1 MKSRQANTIFNFN
14 LVPAPAKPTNYP
26 SRLSP
31 AFSSQKF
38 SDMRKN
44 RHTVYIKRKVGKD
57 MAKRIEKIC
66 YQPGVFLTV
75 EHNDLCTK
83 LEVKSSVEELH
94 LGEQTSERKMNFIL
108 EKKHGVFPNIK
119 KLVIEPG
126 AAEIFVDNEVFPN
139 VKRVDSRNP
148 QYLSCDRM
156 LVRIKQGAVRSLRN
170 VFDLASNMPVNL
182 SMISEIERF
191 ALCQCMSTELI
202 NTGSLRC
209 VSVNSFEGS
218 AISDMSYDENGT
230 KITGGILVDI
240 DDNADCV
247 SLPGRDAN
255 MITVASGIKFS
266 NTKKIII
273 NDVDFTIRTI
283 IPSISG
289 IPEMSETIVI
299 NDPEYKAFS
308 EIQTLANLSGVK
320 NIEFGEKCKWFQS
333 IDGIAYT
340 SSLAYLVACPSD
352 RTKEVVIPEGVRTVL
367 SSSFKNCSVT
377 SVKFPDSVVNIEDK
391 AFYSCKRLK
400 HVDFGHGI
408 THIGSKSSWNVFA
421 CCGLEEIDIPEQV
434 TYIGS
439 GAFWSCKL
447 KKVTF
452 HEGLREIAP
461 DAFGG
466 NVDLKE
472 ITIPDSV
479 THIGENAFRN
489 TKVVHVHNYFSDIIT
504 AVGEPA
510 VFAYMA
516 GYTEIDINGKSVFVP
531 KHMKEEGCRQVK
543 KIIEIWIDGTADG
556 TDKLFGYAITL
567 NEKQD
572 TAIKIYENTKSENA
586 KKYLKRYSKS
596 IARRYLAEDRKEEL
610 IKFIGFGLLPK
621 QGLQE
626 ILDEAKDEA
635 EVCAYVLQM
644 MQKKRTTA
652 DRFKL

>member
-1 MKSRQANTIFNFN
+1 
-14 LVPAPAKPTNYP
+14 
-26 SRLSP
+26 
-31 AFSSQKF
+31 
-38 SDMRKN
+38 
-44 RHTVYIKRKVGKD
+44 

-83 LEVKSSVEELH
+83 LDVESSVEELH

-247 SLPGRDAN
+247 SLPGRDGN

-266 NTKKIII
+266 NAKKIII
-273 NDVDFTIRTI
+273 NDIDFAIRAI

-299 NDPEYKAFS
+299 NDPECKAFS

-320 NIEFGEKCKWFQS
+320 NIEFGEKCKGFQS

-408 THIGSKSSWNVFA
+408 THIGSKASWHVFA
-421 CCGLEEIDIPEQV
+421 ACGLEEVEIPEQV
-434 TYIGS
+434 TYIGR
-439 GAFWSCKL
+439 GAFWSCEL

-452 HEGLREIAP
+452 HRRAGKPPASGTRERSSRYHDGLLAIAS

-466 NVDLKE
+466 NIGLEEV
-472 ITIPDSV
+472 TIPDNM
-479 THIGENAFRN
+479 THIGEEAFKS
-489 TKVVHVHNYFSDIIT
+489 TKIVHVQNYLSDIVT
-504 AVGEPA
+504 AVGDSII
-510 VFAYMA
+510 FADNV

-531 KHMKEEGCRQVK
+531 KHIKIEDRRKVK
-543 KIIEIWIDGTADG
+543 KIIEDWIDGTADD
-556 TDKLFGYAITL
+556 TDKLFGYALTL
-567 NEKQD
+567 NEKQE

-586 KKYLKRYSKS
+586 KKYLKKYSKD
-596 IARRYLAEDRKEEL
+596 IARRYLEEKRKEEL
-610 IKFIGFGLLPK
+610 IKFIGFGLLSK

-626 ILDEAKDEA
+626 TLDAAKDEA
-635 EVCAYVLQM
+635 DVSAYVLQM
-644 MQKKRTTA
+644 MQKKKTTA
-652 DRFKL
+652 DRFKI

>member
-1 MKSRQANTIFNFN
+1 
-14 LVPAPAKPTNYP
+14 
-26 SRLSP
+26 
-31 AFSSQKF
+31 
-38 SDMRKN
+38 
-44 RHTVYIKRKVGKD
+44 

-83 LEVKSSVEELH
+83 LEVESSVEELH
-94 LGEQTSERKMNFIL
+94 LGEQTSKRKMNFIL

-156 LVRIKQGAVRSLRN
+156 LVRIKQGAARSLRN

-202 NTGSLRC
+202 NTGSLQC
-209 VSVNSFEGS
+209 VSVNSFAAS
-218 AISDMSYDENGT
+218 AISDMPYDENGT
-230 KITGGILVDI
+230 IITGGVLVGI
-240 DDNADCV
+240 DDDADCV

-266 NTKKIII
+266 NAKKIII
-273 NDVDFTIRTI
+273 NDVDFAIRAI

-289 IPEMSETIVI
+289 IPEMSETIIV
-299 NDPEYKAFS
+299 NDPECKTFR
-308 EIQTLANLSGVK
+308 EIQMLASLSGVK
-320 NIEFGEKCKWFQS
+320 NIEFGEKCKGFQS

-340 SSLAYLVACPSD
+340 SSLAYLVACPSS
-352 RTKEVVIPEGVRTVL
+352 RTKEVVIPEGVRIVL
-367 SSSFKNCSVT
+367 NSSFENCSVT
-377 SVKFPDSVVNIEDK
+377 SVKFPDSVVNIENK
-391 AFYSCKRLK
+391 AFYSCRNLK

-408 THIGSKSSWNVFA
+408 THIGSKASWHVFA
-421 CCGLEEIDIPEQV
+421 ACGLEEVEIPEQV
-434 TYIGS
+434 TYIGR
-439 GAFWSCKL
+439 GAFWSCEL

-452 HEGLREIAP
+452 HNGLLAIAS

-466 NVDLKE
+466 NIGLEEV
-472 ITIPDSV
+472 TIPDNM
-479 THIGENAFRN
+479 THIGEEAF
-489 TKVVHVHNYFSDIIT
+489 KSAKIVHVQNYLSDIVA
-504 AVGEPA
+504 AVGEST
-510 VFAYMA
+510 VFADNVE
-516 GYTEIDINGKSVFVP
+516 YTELDINGKSVFVP
-531 KHMKEEGCRQVK
+531 KHIKTEDRRKVK
-543 KIIEIWIDGTADG
+543 KIIEDWIDGTADD

-567 NEKQD
+567 NEKQE

-586 KKYLKRYSKS
+586 KKYLKKYSKD
-596 IARRYLAEDRKEEL
+596 IARRYLEEKRKEEL
-610 IKFIGFGLLPK
+610 IKFIGFGLLSK

-626 ILDEAKDEA
+626 ILDTAKNEAD
-635 EVCAYVLQM
+635 VSAYALQM
-644 MQKKRTTA
+644 MQIKRTTA

>member
-1 MKSRQANTIFNFN
+1 
-14 LVPAPAKPTNYP
+14 
-26 SRLSP
+26 
-31 AFSSQKF
+31 
-38 SDMRKN
+38 MRKN

-83 LEVKSSVEELH
+83 LDVESSVEELH
-94 LGEQTSERKMNFIL
+94 LGEQTSARKMNFIL
-108 EKKHGVFPNIK
+108 EKKYGVFPNIK

-202 NTGSLRC
+202 NTGSLQC
-209 VSVNSFEGS
+209 VSVNSFAAS
-218 AISDMSYDENGT
+218 AISDMPYDENGT
-230 KITGGILVDI
+230 IITGGVLVGI
-240 DDNADCV
+240 DDDADCV

-266 NTKKIII
+266 NAKKIII
-273 NDVDFTIRTI
+273 NDVDFAIRAI

-289 IPEMSETIVI
+289 IPEMSETIIV
-299 NDPEYKAFS
+299 NDPECKTFR
-308 EIQTLANLSGVK
+308 EIQMLASLSGVK
-320 NIEFGEKCKWFQS
+320 NIEFGEKCKGFQS

-340 SSLAYLVACPSD
+340 SSLAYLVACPSG
-352 RTKEVVIPEGVRTVL
+352 RTKEVVIPEGVRIVL
-367 SSSFKNCSVT
+367 NSSFENCSVT
-377 SVKFPDSVVNIEDK
+377 SVKFPDSVVNIENK
-391 AFYSCKRLK
+391 AFYSCRNLK

-408 THIGSKSSWNVFA
+408 THIGSKASWHVFA
-421 CCGLEEIDIPEQV
+421 ACGLEEVEIPEQV
-434 TYIGS
+434 TYIGR
-439 GAFWSCKL
+439 GAFWSCEL

-452 HEGLREIAP
+452 HNGLLAIAS

-466 NVDLKE
+466 NIGLEEV
-472 ITIPDSV
+472 TIPDNM
-479 THIGENAFRN
+479 THIGEEAF
-489 TKVVHVHNYFSDIIT
+489 KSAKIVHVQNYLSDIVA
-504 AVGEPA
+504 AVGEST
-510 VFAYMA
+510 VFADNVE
-516 GYTEIDINGKSVFVP
+516 YTELDINGKSVFVP
-531 KHMKEEGCRQVK
+531 KHIKTEDRRKVK
-543 KIIEIWIDGTADG
+543 KIIEDWIDGTADD

-567 NEKQD
+567 NEKQE

-586 KKYLKRYSKS
+586 KKYLKKYSKD
-596 IARRYLAEDRKEEL
+596 IARRYLEEKRKEEL
-610 IKFIGFGLLPK
+610 IKFIRFGLLSK

-626 ILDEAKDEA
+626 ILDTAKNEAD
-635 EVCAYVLQM
+635 VSAYALQM
-644 MQKKRTTA
+644 MQIKRTTA

>member
-1 MKSRQANTIFNFN
+1 
-14 LVPAPAKPTNYP
+14 
-26 SRLSP
+26 
-31 AFSSQKF
+31 
-38 SDMRKN
+38 
-44 RHTVYIKRKVGKD
+44 

-66 YQPGVFLTV
+66 YQPGVFLTLENNYV
-75 EHNDLCTK
+75 CSK
-83 LEVKSSVEELH
+83 LEVAPSVEELH
-94 LGEQTSERKMNFIL
+94 LGEQTSARKMNFIL
-108 EKKHGVFPNIK
+108 EKKYGVFPNIK

-202 NTGSLRC
+202 NTGSLQC
-209 VSVNSFEGS
+209 VSVNSFAAS

-230 KITGGILVDI
+230 IITGGVLVGI
-240 DDNADCV
+240 DDDADCV

-266 NTKKIII
+266 NAKKIII
-273 NDVDFTIRTI
+273 NDVDFAIRAI

-289 IPEMSETIVI
+289 IPEMSETIVV
-299 NDPEYKAFS
+299 NDPECKTFR
-308 EIQTLANLSGVK
+308 EIQMLASLSGVK
-320 NIEFGEKCKWFQS
+320 NIEFGEKCKGFQS

-352 RTKEVVIPEGVRTVL
+352 RTKEVVIPEGVRIVL
-367 SSSFKNCSVT
+367 NSSFENCSVT

-391 AFYSCKRLK
+391 AFYSCRNLK

-408 THIGSKSSWNVFA
+408 THIGSKASWHVFA
-421 CCGLEEIDIPEQV
+421 ACGLEEVEIPEQV
-434 TYIGS
+434 TYIGR
-439 GAFWSCKL
+439 GAFWSCEL

-452 HEGLREIAP
+452 HDGLLAIAS

-466 NVDLKE
+466 NIGLEEV
-472 ITIPDSV
+472 TIPDNM
-479 THIGENAFRN
+479 THIGEEAF
-489 TKVVHVHNYFSDIIT
+489 KSAKIVHVQNYLSDIVT
-504 AVGEPA
+504 AVGEST
-510 VFAYMA
+510 VFADNV
-516 GYTEIDINGKSVFVP
+516 GYTELDINGKSVFVP
-531 KHMKEEGCRQVK
+531 KHIKTEDRRKVK
-543 KIIEIWIDGTADG
+543 KIIEDWIDGTVDD

-567 NEKQD
+567 NEKQE

-586 KKYLKRYSKS
+586 KKYLKKYSKD
-596 IARRYLAEDRKEEL
+596 IARRYLEEKRKEEL

-626 ILDEAKDEA
+626 ILDTAKNEAD
-635 EVCAYVLQM
+635 VSAYVLQI

-652 DRFKL
+652 DKFKL

>member
-1 MKSRQANTIFNFN
+1 
-14 LVPAPAKPTNYP
+14 
-26 SRLSP
+26 
-31 AFSSQKF
+31 
-38 SDMRKN
+38 
-44 RHTVYIKRKVGKD
+44 

-83 LEVKSSVEELH
+83 LEVESSVEELH
-94 LGEQTSERKMNFIL
+94 LGEQTSKRKMNFIL

-156 LVRIKQGAVRSLRN
+156 LVRIKQGAARSLRN

-255 MITVASGIKFS
+255 MRAVASGIRFS
-266 NTKKIII
+266 DVKKTII
-273 NDVDFTIRTI
+273 NDVDFAIRAI
-283 IPSISG
+283 IPNLSG
-289 IPEMSETIVI
+289 IPEMSETIII
-299 NDPEYKAFS
+299 NDHECKTFR
-308 EIQTLANLSGVK
+308 EVQTLAKLSGVK
-320 NIEFGEKCKWFQS
+320 NIEFGEKCKGFQS

-352 RTKEVVIPEGVRTVL
+352 RTKEVVVPDGVRVIS
-367 SSSFKNCSVT
+367 SSSFKNCSIV

-391 AFYSCKRLK
+391 AFYNCKSLK

-408 THIGSKSSWNVFA
+408 THIGSKASWHVFA
-421 CCGLEEIDIPEQV
+421 ACGLEEVEIPEQV
-434 TYIGS
+434 TYIGR
-439 GAFWSCKL
+439 GAFWSCEL

-452 HEGLREIAP
+452 HNGLLAIAS

-466 NVDLKE
+466 NIGLEEV
-472 ITIPDSV
+472 TIPDNM
-479 THIGENAFRN
+479 THIGEEAF
-489 TKVVHVHNYFSDIIT
+489 KSAKIVHVQNYLSDIVA
-504 AVGEPA
+504 AVGEST
-510 VFAYMA
+510 VFADNVE
-516 GYTEIDINGKSVFVP
+516 YTELDINGKSVFVP
-531 KHMKEEGCRQVK
+531 KHIKTEDRRKVK
-543 KIIEIWIDGTADG
+543 KIIEDWIDGTADD

-567 NEKQD
+567 NEKQE

-586 KKYLKRYSKS
+586 KKYLKKYSKD
-596 IARRYLAEDRKEEL
+596 IARRYLEEKRKEEL
-610 IKFIGFGLLPK
+610 IKFIGFGLLSK

-626 ILDEAKDEA
+626 ILDTAKNEAD
-635 EVCAYVLQM
+635 VSAYALQM
-644 MQKKRTTA
+644 MQIKRTTA

>member
-1 MKSRQANTIFNFN
+1 
-14 LVPAPAKPTNYP
+14 
-26 SRLSP
+26 
-31 AFSSQKF
+31 
-38 SDMRKN
+38 
-44 RHTVYIKRKVGKD
+44 

-83 LEVKSSVEELH
+83 LEVESSVEELH
-94 LGEQTSERKMNFIL
+94 LGEQTSKRKMNFIL

-156 LVRIKQGAVRSLRN
+156 LVRIKQGAARSLRN

-255 MITVASGIKFS
+255 MIAVASGIKFS
-266 NTKKIII
+266 NAKKIII

-391 AFYSCKRLK
+391 AFYNCKRLK

-408 THIGSKSSWNVFA
+408 THIGSASSWNVFA
-421 CCGLEEIDIPEQV
+421 SCGLEEADIPEQV

-439 GAFWSCKL
+439 GAFWACKL

-452 HEGLREIAP
+452 HEGLLKIAS
-461 DAFGG
+461 DAFGS

-472 ITIPDSV
+472 VTLPDSV
-479 THIGENAFRN
+479 IHLGENAFRN
-489 TKVVHVHNYFSDIIT
+489 TKVVHVHDYLSDIIT
-504 AVGEPA
+504 ATGEPA
-510 VFAYMA
+510 VFADRGA
-516 GYTEIDINGKSVFVP
+516 RYTEIDINGKSVFVP
-531 KHMKEEGCRQVK
+531 KHIKAEDRRKVK
-543 KIIEIWIDGTADG
+543 KIIEDWIDGTADD
-556 TDKLFGYAITL
+556 TDKLFEYAITL
-567 NEKQD
+567 DEKQE

-586 KKYLKRYSKS
+586 KKYLKKYSKD
-596 IARRYLAEDRKEEL
+596 ITRRYLEEKRKEEL
-610 IKFIGFGLLPK
+610 IKFIGFGLLSK

-626 ILDEAKDEA
+626 ILDAAKDEA
-635 EVCAYVLQM
+635 DVSAYVLQM
-644 MQKKRTTA
+644 MQKKKTAA
-652 DRFKL
+652 DRFKI

>member
-1 MKSRQANTIFNFN
+1 
-14 LVPAPAKPTNYP
+14 
-26 SRLSP
+26 
-31 AFSSQKF
+31 
-38 SDMRKN
+38 
-44 RHTVYIKRKVGKD
+44 
-57 MAKRIEKIC
+57 MAKKIEKIC

-83 LEVKSSVEELH
+83 LDVEPSVEELH

-170 VFDLASNMPVNL
+170 VFYLASNMPVNL

-247 SLPGRDAN
+247 SLPGRDTN
-255 MITVASGIKFS
+255 MIAVASGIKFS
-266 NTKKIII
+266 NAKKIII
-273 NDVDFTIRTI
+273 NDVDFAIRAI

-299 NDPEYKAFS
+299 NDPECKTFS

-408 THIGSKSSWNVFA
+408 THIGSKASWHVFA
-421 CCGLEEIDIPEQV
+421 ACGLEEVEIPEQV
-434 TYIGS
+434 TYIGR
-439 GAFWSCKL
+439 GAFWSCEL
-447 KKVTF
+447 KKVTL
-452 HEGLREIAP
+452 HDGLLAVAS
-461 DAFGG
+461 DAFSG
-466 NVDLKE
+466 NIELEEV
-472 ITIPDSV
+472 TIPDNM
-479 THIGENAFRN
+479 THIGEEAF
-489 TKVVHVHNYFSDIIT
+489 KSVKIVHIQNYLSDIVT
-504 AVGEPA
+504 AVGESTI
-510 VFAYMA
+510 FADNV

-531 KHMKEEGCRQVK
+531 KHIKTENRRKVK
-543 KIIEIWIDGTADG
+543 KIIEDWIDGTADN

-567 NEKQD
+567 NEKQE
-572 TAIKIYENTKSENA
+572 TAIKIYESTKSEHA
-586 KKYLKRYSKS
+586 KKYLKKYSKN
-596 IARRYLAEDRKEEL
+596 IARRYLEEKRKEEL
-610 IKFIGFGLLPK
+610 IKFIGFGLLSK

-626 ILDEAKDEA
+626 TLDAAKDEA
-635 EVCAYVLQM
+635 DVSAYALQM

-652 DRFKL
+652 DRFKI

>member
-1 MKSRQANTIFNFN
+1 
-14 LVPAPAKPTNYP
+14 
-26 SRLSP
+26 
-31 AFSSQKF
+31 
-38 SDMRKN
+38 
-44 RHTVYIKRKVGKD
+44 

-75 EHNDLCTK
+75 ENNDLCTK
-83 LEVKSSVEELH
+83 LAVEPSVEELH

-148 QYLSCDRM
+148 QYLSCDRI

-182 SMISEIERF
+182 SMINEIERF

-218 AISDMSYDENGT
+218 AISDMSYDKNGT

-266 NTKKIII
+266 NAKKIII
-273 NDVDFTIRTI
+273 NDVDFAIRTI

-408 THIGSKSSWNVFA
+408 THIGSKSSWLVFA
-421 CCGLEEIDIPEQV
+421 SCGLEEVEIPEQV
-434 TYIGS
+434 TYIGR
-439 GAFWSCKL
+439 GAFWSCEL

-452 HEGLREIAP
+452 HEGLLAIDS
-461 DAFGG
+461 DAFSA
-466 NVDLKE
+466 NVGLE
-472 ITIPDSV
+472 EVTIPDNM
-479 THIGENAFRN
+479 THIGEEAFKS
-489 TKVVHVHNYFSDIIT
+489 TKIVHIQNYLSDIVT
-504 AVGEPA
+504 AVGESTI
-510 VFAYMA
+510 FADNV

-531 KHMKEEGCRQVK
+531 KHIKTEDRRKVK
-543 KIIEIWIDGTADG
+543 KIIEDWIDGTADD

-567 NEKQD
+567 NEKQE

-586 KKYLKRYSKS
+586 KKYLKKYSKD
-596 IARRYLAEDRKEEL
+596 ITRRYLEEKKKEEL
-610 IKFIGFGLLPK
+610 IKFIGFDLLSK

-626 ILDEAKDEA
+626 TLDAAKDETD
-635 EVCAYVLQM
+635 VSAYVLQM
-644 MQKKRTTA
+644 MQKKKTAA
-652 DRFKL
+652 DRFKI

>member
-1 MKSRQANTIFNFN
+1 
-14 LVPAPAKPTNYP
+14 
-26 SRLSP
+26 
-31 AFSSQKF
+31 
-38 SDMRKN
+38 
-44 RHTVYIKRKVGKD
+44 

-75 EHNDLCTK
+75 ENNDLCTK
-83 LEVKSSVEELH
+83 LAVEPSVEELH

-148 QYLSCDRM
+148 QYLSCDRL
-156 LVRIKQGAVRSLRN
+156 LVRIKQGSVRSLRN

-202 NTGSLRC
+202 NTDSLRC

-247 SLPGRDAN
+247 SLPGRDTN

-266 NTKKIII
+266 NAKKIII
-273 NDVDFTIRTI
+273 NDVNFAIRAI

-299 NDPEYKAFS
+299 NDPECKTFS

-320 NIEFGEKCKWFQS
+320 NIEFGEKCKGFQS

-408 THIGSKSSWNVFA
+408 THIGSKASWHVFA
-421 CCGLEEIDIPEQV
+421 ACGLEEVEIPEQV
-434 TYIGS
+434 TYIGR
-439 GAFWSCKL
+439 GAFWSCEL
-447 KKVTF
+447 KKVTL
-452 HEGLREIAP
+452 HDGLLAVAS
-461 DAFGG
+461 DAFSG
-466 NVDLKE
+466 NIELEEV
-472 ITIPDSV
+472 TIPDNM
-479 THIGENAFRN
+479 THIGEEAF
-489 TKVVHVHNYFSDIIT
+489 KSVKIVHIQNYLSDIVT
-504 AVGEPA
+504 AVGESTI
-510 VFAYMA
+510 FADNV
-516 GYTEIDINGKSVFVP
+516 GYTEIDINGKSIFVP
-531 KHMKEEGCRQVK
+531 KHIKTENRRKVK
-543 KIIEIWIDGTADG
+543 KIIEDWIDGTADD

-567 NEKQD
+567 NEKQE
-572 TAIKIYENTKSENA
+572 TAIKIYESTKSEHA
-586 KKYLKRYSKS
+586 KKYLKKYSKN
-596 IARRYLAEDRKEEL
+596 IARRYLEEKRKEEL
-610 IKFIGFGLLPK
+610 IKFIGFGLLSK

-626 ILDEAKDEA
+626 TLDAAKDEA
-635 EVCAYVLQM
+635 DVSAYALQM

-652 DRFKL
+652 DRFKI

>member
-1 MKSRQANTIFNFN
+1 
-14 LVPAPAKPTNYP
+14 
-26 SRLSP
+26 
-31 AFSSQKF
+31 
-38 SDMRKN
+38 
-44 RHTVYIKRKVGKD
+44 

-83 LEVKSSVEELH
+83 LDVESSVEELH
-94 LGEQTSERKMNFIL
+94 LGEQTSARKMNFIL
-108 EKKHGVFPNIK
+108 EKKYGVFPNIK

-202 NTGSLRC
+202 NTGSLQC
-209 VSVNSFEGS
+209 VSVNSFAAS
-218 AISDMSYDENGT
+218 AISDMPYDENGT
-230 KITGGILVDI
+230 IITGGVLVGI
-240 DDNADCV
+240 DDDADCV

-266 NTKKIII
+266 NAKKIII
-273 NDVDFTIRTI
+273 NDVDFAIRAI

-289 IPEMSETIVI
+289 IPEMSETIIV
-299 NDPEYKAFS
+299 NDPECKTFR
-308 EIQTLANLSGVK
+308 EIQMLASLSGVK
-320 NIEFGEKCKWFQS
+320 NIEFGEKCKGFQS

-340 SSLAYLVACPSD
+340 SSLAYLVACPSG
-352 RTKEVVIPEGVRTVL
+352 RTKEVVIPEGVRIVL
-367 SSSFKNCSVT
+367 NSSFENCSVT
-377 SVKFPDSVVNIEDK
+377 SVKFPDSVVNIENK
-391 AFYSCKRLK
+391 AFYSCRNLK

-408 THIGSKSSWNVFA
+408 THIGSKASWHVFA
-421 CCGLEEIDIPEQV
+421 ACGLEEVEIPEQV
-434 TYIGS
+434 TYIGR
-439 GAFWSCKL
+439 GAFWSCEL

-452 HEGLREIAP
+452 HNGLLAIAS

-466 NVDLKE
+466 NIGLEEV
-472 ITIPDSV
+472 TIPDNM
-479 THIGENAFRN
+479 THIGEEAF
-489 TKVVHVHNYFSDIIT
+489 KSAKIVHVQNYLSDIVA
-504 AVGEPA
+504 AVGEST
-510 VFAYMA
+510 VFADNVE
-516 GYTEIDINGKSVFVP
+516 YTELDINGKSVFVP
-531 KHMKEEGCRQVK
+531 KHIKTEDRRKVK
-543 KIIEIWIDGTADG
+543 KIIEDWIDGTADD

-567 NEKQD
+567 NEKQE

-586 KKYLKRYSKS
+586 KKYLKKYSKD
-596 IARRYLAEDRKEEL
+596 IARRYLEEKRKEEL
-610 IKFIGFGLLPK
+610 IKFIGFGLLSK

-626 ILDEAKDEA
+626 ILDTAKNEAD
-635 EVCAYVLQM
+635 VSAYALQM
-644 MQKKRTTA
+644 MQIKRTTA

>member
-1 MKSRQANTIFNFN
+1 
-14 LVPAPAKPTNYP
+14 
-26 SRLSP
+26 
-31 AFSSQKF
+31 
-38 SDMRKN
+38 
-44 RHTVYIKRKVGKD
+44 

-83 LEVKSSVEELH
+83 LEVESSVEELH
-94 LGEQTSERKMNFIL
+94 LGEQTSKRKMNFIL

-156 LVRIKQGAVRSLRN
+156 LVRIKQGAARSLRN

-255 MITVASGIKFS
+255 MRAVASGIRFS
-266 NTKKIII
+266 DVKKTII
-273 NDVDFTIRTI
+273 NDVDFAIRAI

-289 IPEMSETIVI
+289 IPEMPETIIV
-299 NDPEYKAFS
+299 NDPECKTFR
-308 EIQTLANLSGVK
+308 EIQMLASLSGVK
-320 NIEFGEKCKWFQS
+320 NIEFGEKCKGFQS

-352 RTKEVVIPEGVRTVL
+352 RTKEVVIPEGVRIVL
-367 SSSFKNCSVT
+367 NSSFKNCSVT

-391 AFYSCKRLK
+391 AFYSCRNLK

-408 THIGSKSSWNVFA
+408 THIGSKASWHVFA
-421 CCGLEEIDIPEQV
+421 ACGLEEVEIPEQV
-434 TYIGS
+434 TYIGR
-439 GAFWSCKL
+439 GAFWSCEL

-452 HEGLREIAP
+452 HEGLLAIDT
-461 DAFGG
+461 DAFSA
-466 NVDLKE
+466 NVELE
-472 ITIPDSV
+472 EVTIPDNM
-479 THIGENAFRN
+479 THIGEEAFKS
-489 TKVVHVHNYFSDIIT
+489 TKIVHIQNYLSDIVT
-504 AVGEPA
+504 AVGDSII
-510 VFAYMA
+510 FADNV

-531 KHMKEEGCRQVK
+531 KHIKIEDRRKVK
-543 KIIEIWIDGTADG
+543 KIIEDWIDGTADD
-556 TDKLFGYAITL
+556 TDKLFGYAIAL
-567 NEKQD
+567 NEKQE

-586 KKYLKRYSKS
+586 KKYLKKYSKD
-596 IARRYLAEDRKEEL
+596 IARRYLEEKRKEEL
-610 IKFIGFGLLPK
+610 IKFIGFGLLSK
-621 QGLQE
+621 QGMQE
-626 ILDEAKDEA
+626 IMNEA
-635 EVCAYVLQM
+635 EDEPEVSAYVLQM
-644 MQKKRTTA
+644 IQKKRRMEQTGLSFSLC
-652 DRFKL
+652 R

>member
-1 MKSRQANTIFNFN
+1 
-14 LVPAPAKPTNYP
+14 
-26 SRLSP
+26 
-31 AFSSQKF
+31 
-38 SDMRKN
+38 
-44 RHTVYIKRKVGKD
+44 

-66 YQPGVFLTV
+66 YQPGVFLTLENNYV
-75 EHNDLCTK
+75 CSK
-83 LEVKSSVEELH
+83 LEVEPSVEELH
-94 LGEQTSERKMNFIL
+94 LGEQTSARKMNFIL
-108 EKKHGVFPNIK
+108 EKKYGVFPNIK

-202 NTGSLRC
+202 NTGSLQC
-209 VSVNSFEGS
+209 VSVNSFAAS

-230 KITGGILVDI
+230 IITGGVLVGI
-240 DDNADCV
+240 DDDADCV

-266 NTKKIII
+266 NAKKIII
-273 NDVDFTIRTI
+273 NDVDFAIRAI

-289 IPEMSETIVI
+289 IPEMPETIIV
-299 NDPEYKAFS
+299 NDPECKTFR
-308 EIQTLANLSGVK
+308 EIQMLASLSGVK
-320 NIEFGEKCKWFQS
+320 NIEFGEKCKGFQS

-340 SSLAYLVACPSD
+340 SSLAYLVACPSG
-352 RTKEVVIPEGVRTVL
+352 RTKEVVIPEGVRIVL
-367 SSSFKNCSVT
+367 NSSFENCSVT
-377 SVKFPDSVVNIEDK
+377 SVKFSDSIINIEDK
-391 AFYSCKRLK
+391 AFYSCRNLK

-408 THIGSKSSWNVFA
+408 THIGSKASWHVFA
-421 CCGLEEIDIPEQV
+421 ACGLEEVEIPEQV
-434 TYIGS
+434 TYIGR
-439 GAFWSCKL
+439 GAFWSCEL

-452 HEGLREIAP
+452 HDGLLAIAS

-466 NVDLKE
+466 NIGLEEV
-472 ITIPDSV
+472 TIPDNM
-479 THIGENAFRN
+479 THIGEEAF
-489 TKVVHVHNYFSDIIT
+489 KSAKIVHVQNYLSDIVT
-504 AVGEPA
+504 AVGEST
-510 VFAYMA
+510 VFADNA
-516 GYTEIDINGKSVFVP
+516 GYTELDINGKSVFVP
-531 KHMKEEGCRQVK
+531 KHIKTEDRRKVK
-543 KIIEIWIDGTADG
+543 KVIEDWIDGTVDD

-567 NEKQD
+567 NEKQE

-586 KKYLKRYSKS
+586 KKYLKKYSKD
-596 IARRYLAEDRKEEL
+596 IARRYLEEKRKEEL
-610 IKFIGFGLLPK
+610 IKFIGFGLLSK

-626 ILDEAKDEA
+626 ILDTAKDEA
-635 EVCAYVLQM
+635 DVSAYALQM

-652 DRFKL
+652 DKFKL

>member
-1 MKSRQANTIFNFN
+1 
-14 LVPAPAKPTNYP
+14 
-26 SRLSP
+26 
-31 AFSSQKF
+31 
-38 SDMRKN
+38 
-44 RHTVYIKRKVGKD
+44 

-83 LEVKSSVEELH
+83 LEVESSVEELH
-94 LGEQTSERKMNFIL
+94 LGEQTSKRKMNFIL

-156 LVRIKQGAVRSLRN
+156 LVRIKQGAARSLRN

-255 MITVASGIKFS
+255 MRAVASGIRFS
-266 NTKKIII
+266 DVKKTII
-273 NDVDFTIRTI
+273 NDVDFAIRAI
-283 IPSISG
+283 IPNLSG
-289 IPEMSETIVI
+289 IPEMSETIII
-299 NDPEYKAFS
+299 NDHECKTFR
-308 EIQTLANLSGVK
+308 EVQTLAKLSGVK
-320 NIEFGEKCKWFQS
+320 NIEFGEKCKGFQS

-352 RTKEVVIPEGVRTVL
+352 RTKEVVIPEGVRIVL
-367 SSSFKNCSVT
+367 NSSFENCSVT

-391 AFYSCKRLK
+391 AFYSCRNLK

-408 THIGSKSSWNVFA
+408 THIGSKASWHVFA
-421 CCGLEEIDIPEQV
+421 ACGLEEVEIPEQV
-434 TYIGS
+434 TYIGR
-439 GAFWSCKL
+439 GAFWSCEL

-452 HEGLREIAP
+452 HNGLLAIAS

-466 NVDLKE
+466 NIGLEEV
-472 ITIPDSV
+472 TIPDNM
-479 THIGENAFRN
+479 THIGEEAF
-489 TKVVHVHNYFSDIIT
+489 KSAKIVHVQNYLSDIVA
-504 AVGEPA
+504 AVGEST
-510 VFAYMA
+510 VFADNV
-516 GYTEIDINGKSVFVP
+516 GHTELDINGKSVFVP
-531 KHMKEEGCRQVK
+531 KHIKTEDRRKVK
-543 KIIEIWIDGTADG
+543 KIIEDWIDGTADD

-567 NEKQD
+567 NEKQE
-572 TAIKIYENTKSENA
+572 TAIKIYENTKSENV
-586 KKYLKRYSKS
+586 KKYLKKYSKN
-596 IARRYLAEDRKEEL
+596 IARRYLAEKRKEEL
-610 IKFIGFGLLPK
+610 IKFIGFDMLSR
-621 QGLQE
+621 QELQE
-626 ILDEAKDEA
+626 ILNEA
-635 EVCAYVLQM
+635 EDEPEVSAYVLQM

>member
-1 MKSRQANTIFNFN
+1 MPTPTK
-14 LVPAPAKPTNYP
+14 PASYP

-83 LEVKSSVEELH
+83 LEVESSVEELH
-94 LGEQTSERKMNFIL
+94 LGEQTSKRKMNFIL

-156 LVRIKQGAVRSLRN
+156 LVRIKQGAARSLRN

-255 MITVASGIKFS
+255 MRAVASGIRFS
-266 NTKKIII
+266 DVKKTII
-273 NDVDFTIRTI
+273 NDVDFAIRAI

-289 IPEMSETIVI
+289 IPEMPETIIV
-299 NDPEYKAFS
+299 NDPECKTFR
-308 EIQTLANLSGVK
+308 EIQMLASLSGVK
-320 NIEFGEKCKWFQS
+320 NIEFGEKCKGFQS

-352 RTKEVVIPEGVRTVL
+352 RTKEVVIPEGVRIVL
-367 SSSFKNCSVT
+367 NSSFKNCSVT

-391 AFYSCKRLK
+391 AFYSCRNLK

-408 THIGSKSSWNVFA
+408 THIGSKASWHVFA
-421 CCGLEEIDIPEQV
+421 ACGLEEVEIPEQV
-434 TYIGS
+434 TYIGR
-439 GAFWSCKL
+439 GAFWSCEL

-452 HEGLREIAP
+452 HEGLLAIDT
-461 DAFGG
+461 DAFSA
-466 NVDLKE
+466 NVELE
-472 ITIPDSV
+472 EVTIPDNM
-479 THIGENAFRN
+479 THIGEEAFKS
-489 TKVVHVHNYFSDIIT
+489 TKIVHIQNYLSDIVT
-504 AVGEPA
+504 AVGDSII
-510 VFAYMA
+510 FADNV

-531 KHMKEEGCRQVK
+531 KHIKIEDRRKVK
-543 KIIEIWIDGTADG
+543 KIIEDWIDGTADD
-556 TDKLFGYAITL
+556 TDKLFGYAIAL
-567 NEKQD
+567 NEKQE
-572 TAIKIYENTKSENA
+572 TAIKIYENTKSENV
-586 KKYLKRYSKS
+586 KKYLKKYSKN
-596 IARRYLAEDRKEEL
+596 IARRYLAEKRKEEL
-610 IKFIGFGLLPK
+610 IKFIGFDMLSR

-626 ILDEAKDEA
+626 ILNEA
-635 EVCAYVLQM
+635 EDEPEVSAYVLQM
-644 MQKKRTTA
+644 MQKKQNGT

>member
-1 MKSRQANTIFNFN
+1 
-14 LVPAPAKPTNYP
+14 
-26 SRLSP
+26 
-31 AFSSQKF
+31 
-38 SDMRKN
+38 
-44 RHTVYIKRKVGKD
+44 

-83 LEVKSSVEELH
+83 LEVESSVEELH
-94 LGEQTSERKMNFIL
+94 LGEQTSKRKMNFIL

-156 LVRIKQGAVRSLRN
+156 LVRIKQGAARSLRN

-255 MITVASGIKFS
+255 MRAVASGIRFS
-266 NTKKIII
+266 DVKKTII
-273 NDVDFTIRTI
+273 NDVDFAIRAI

-289 IPEMSETIVI
+289 IPEMPETIIV
-299 NDPEYKAFS
+299 NDPECKTFR
-308 EIQTLANLSGVK
+308 EIQMLASLSGVK
-320 NIEFGEKCKWFQS
+320 NIEFGEKCKGFQS

-352 RTKEVVIPEGVRTVL
+352 RTKEVVIPEGVRIVL
-367 SSSFKNCSVT
+367 NSSFKNCSVT

-391 AFYSCKRLK
+391 AFYSCRNLK

-408 THIGSKSSWNVFA
+408 THIGSKASWHVFA
-421 CCGLEEIDIPEQV
+421 ACGLEEVEIPEQV
-434 TYIGS
+434 TYIGR
-439 GAFWSCKL
+439 GAFWSCEL

-452 HEGLREIAP
+452 HEGLLAIDT
-461 DAFGG
+461 DAFSA
-466 NVDLKE
+466 NVELE
-472 ITIPDSV
+472 EVTIPDNM
-479 THIGENAFRN
+479 THIGEEAFKS
-489 TKVVHVHNYFSDIIT
+489 TKIVHIQNYLSDIVT
-504 AVGEPA
+504 AVGDSII
-510 VFAYMA
+510 FADNV

-531 KHMKEEGCRQVK
+531 KHIKIEDRRKVK
-543 KIIEIWIDGTADG
+543 KIIEDWIDGTADD
-556 TDKLFGYAITL
+556 TDKLFGYAIAL
-567 NEKQD
+567 NEKQE

-586 KKYLKRYSKS
+586 KKYLKKYSKD
-596 IARRYLAEDRKEEL
+596 IARRYLEEKRKEEL
-610 IKFIGFGLLPK
+610 IKFIGFGLLSK

-626 ILDEAKDEA
+626 TLDAAKDEA
-635 EVCAYVLQM
+635 DVSAYVLQM
-644 MQKKRTTA
+644 MQKKKTTA
-652 DRFKL
+652 DRFKI

>member
-1 MKSRQANTIFNFN
+1 
-14 LVPAPAKPTNYP
+14 
-26 SRLSP
+26 
-31 AFSSQKF
+31 
-38 SDMRKN
+38 
-44 RHTVYIKRKVGKD
+44 

-66 YQPGVFLTV
+66 YQPGVFLTLENNYV
-75 EHNDLCTK
+75 CSK
-83 LEVKSSVEELH
+83 LEVAPSVEELH
-94 LGEQTSERKMNFIL
+94 LGEQTSARKMNFIL
-108 EKKHGVFPNIK
+108 EKKYGVFPNIK

-202 NTGSLRC
+202 NTGSLQC
-209 VSVNSFEGS
+209 VSVNSFAAS

-230 KITGGILVDI
+230 IITGGVLVGI
-240 DDNADCV
+240 DDDADCV

-266 NTKKIII
+266 NAKKIII
-273 NDVDFTIRTI
+273 NDVDFAIRAI

-289 IPEMSETIVI
+289 IPEMPETIIV
-299 NDPEYKAFS
+299 NDPECKTFR
-308 EIQTLANLSGVK
+308 EIQMLASLSGVK
-320 NIEFGEKCKWFQS
+320 NIEFGEKCKGFQS

-340 SSLAYLVACPSD
+340 SSLAYLVACPSG
-352 RTKEVVIPEGVRTVL
+352 RTKEVVIPEGVRIVL
-367 SSSFKNCSVT
+367 NSSFENCSVT
-377 SVKFPDSVVNIEDK
+377 SVKFSDSIINIEDK
-391 AFYSCKRLK
+391 AFYSCRNLK

-408 THIGSKSSWNVFA
+408 THIGSKASWHVFA
-421 CCGLEEIDIPEQV
+421 ACGLEEVEIPEQV
-434 TYIGS
+434 TYIGR
-439 GAFWSCKL
+439 GAFWSCEL

-452 HEGLREIAP
+452 YDGLLAIAS

-466 NVDLKE
+466 NIGLEEV
-472 ITIPDSV
+472 TIPDNM
-479 THIGENAFRN
+479 THIGEEAF
-489 TKVVHVHNYFSDIIT
+489 KSAKIVHVQNYLSDIVT
-504 AVGEPA
+504 AVGESA
-510 VFAYMA
+510 VFADNV
-516 GYTEIDINGKSVFVP
+516 GYTELDINGKSVFVP
-531 KHMKEEGCRQVK
+531 KHIKTEDHRKVK
-543 KIIEIWIDGTADG
+543 KIIEDWIDGTVDD

-567 NEKQD
+567 DERQE

-586 KKYLKRYSKS
+586 KKYLKKYSKD
-596 IARRYLAEDRKEEL
+596 IARRYLKEKRKEEL
-610 IKFIGFGLLPK
+610 IKFIGFDMLSR

-626 ILDEAKDEA
+626 ILNEA
-635 EVCAYVLQM
+635 EDEPEVSAYVLQM
-644 MQKKRTTA
+644 MQKKKNGT

>member
-1 MKSRQANTIFNFN
+1 
-14 LVPAPAKPTNYP
+14 
-26 SRLSP
+26 
-31 AFSSQKF
+31 
-38 SDMRKN
+38 
-44 RHTVYIKRKVGKD
+44 
-57 MAKRIEKIC
+57 
-66 YQPGVFLTV
+66 
-75 EHNDLCTK
+75 
-83 LEVKSSVEELH
+83 
-94 LGEQTSERKMNFIL
+94 
-108 EKKHGVFPNIK
+108 
-119 KLVIEPG
+119 
-126 AAEIFVDNEVFPN
+126 
-139 VKRVDSRNP
+139 
-148 QYLSCDRM
+148 M
-156 LVRIKQGAVRSLRN
+156 LVRIKQGAARSLRN

-191 ALCQCMSTELI
+191 ALCQCMSTEFI

-255 MITVASGIKFS
+255 MIAVASGIKFS
-266 NTKKIII
+266 NAKKIII

-391 AFYSCKRLK
+391 AFYNCKRLK

-408 THIGSKSSWNVFA
+408 THIGSKASWHVFA
-421 CCGLEEIDIPEQV
+421 ACGLEEVEIPEQV
-434 TYIGS
+434 TYIGR
-439 GAFWSCKL
+439 GAFWSCEL

-452 HEGLREIAP
+452 HNGLLAIAS

-466 NVDLKE
+466 NIGLEEV
-472 ITIPDSV
+472 TIPDNM
-479 THIGENAFRN
+479 THIGEEAF
-489 TKVVHVHNYFSDIIT
+489 KSAKIVHVQNYLSDIVA
-504 AVGEPA
+504 AVGEST
-510 VFAYMA
+510 VFADNVE
-516 GYTEIDINGKSVFVP
+516 YTELDINGKSVFVP
-531 KHMKEEGCRQVK
+531 KHIKTEDRRKVK
-543 KIIEIWIDGTADG
+543 KIIEDWIDGTADD

-567 NEKQD
+567 NEKQE

-586 KKYLKRYSKS
+586 KKYLKKYSKD
-596 IARRYLAEDRKEEL
+596 IARRYLEEKRKEEL
-610 IKFIGFGLLPK
+610 IKFIGFGLLSK

-626 ILDEAKDEA
+626 ILDTAKNEAD
-635 EVCAYVLQM
+635 VSAYALQM
-644 MQKKRTTA
+644 MQIKRTTA

>member
-1 MKSRQANTIFNFN
+1 
-14 LVPAPAKPTNYP
+14 
-26 SRLSP
+26 
-31 AFSSQKF
+31 
-38 SDMRKN
+38 MRKN

-83 LEVKSSVEELH
+83 LDVESSVEELH
-94 LGEQTSERKMNFIL
+94 LGEQTSARKMNFIL
-108 EKKHGVFPNIK
+108 EKKYGVFPNIK

-202 NTGSLRC
+202 NTGSLQC
-209 VSVNSFEGS
+209 VSVNSFAAS
-218 AISDMSYDENGT
+218 AISDMPYDENGT
-230 KITGGILVDI
+230 IITGGVLVGI
-240 DDNADCV
+240 DDDADCV

-266 NTKKIII
+266 NAKKIII
-273 NDVDFTIRTI
+273 NDVDFAIRAI

-289 IPEMSETIVI
+289 IPEMSETIIV
-299 NDPEYKAFS
+299 NDPECKTFR
-308 EIQTLANLSGVK
+308 EIQMLASLSGVK
-320 NIEFGEKCKWFQS
+320 NIEFGEKCKGFQS

-340 SSLAYLVACPSD
+340 SSLAYLVACPSG
-352 RTKEVVIPEGVRTVL
+352 RTKEVVIPEGVRIVL
-367 SSSFKNCSVT
+367 NSSFENCSVT
-377 SVKFPDSVVNIEDK
+377 SVKFPDSVVNIENK
-391 AFYSCKRLK
+391 AFYSCRNLK

-408 THIGSKSSWNVFA
+408 THIGSKASWHVFA
-421 CCGLEEIDIPEQV
+421 ACGLEEVEIPEQV
-434 TYIGS
+434 TYIGR
-439 GAFWSCKL
+439 GAFWSCEL

-452 HEGLREIAP
+452 HNGLLAIAS

-466 NVDLKE
+466 NIGLEEV
-472 ITIPDSV
+472 TIPDNM
-479 THIGENAFRN
+479 THIGEEAF
-489 TKVVHVHNYFSDIIT
+489 KSAKIVHVQNYLSDIVA
-504 AVGEPA
+504 AVGEST
-510 VFAYMA
+510 VFADNVE
-516 GYTEIDINGKSVFVP
+516 YTELDINGKSVFVP
-531 KHMKEEGCRQVK
+531 KHIKTEDRRKVK
-543 KIIEIWIDGTADG
+543 KIIEDWIDGTADD

-567 NEKQD
+567 NEKQE

-586 KKYLKRYSKS
+586 KKYLKKYSKD
-596 IARRYLAEDRKEEL
+596 IARRYLEEKRKEEL
-610 IKFIGFGLLPK
+610 IKFIGFGLLSK

-626 ILDEAKDEA
+626 ILDTAKNEAD
-635 EVCAYVLQM
+635 VSAYALQM
-644 MQKKRTTA
+644 MQIKRTTA

>member
-1 MKSRQANTIFNFN
+1 
-14 LVPAPAKPTNYP
+14 
-26 SRLSP
+26 
-31 AFSSQKF
+31 
-38 SDMRKN
+38 
-44 RHTVYIKRKVGKD
+44 

-83 LEVKSSVEELH
+83 LDVESSVEELH

-126 AAEIFVDNEVFPN
+126 AAELFIDNEVFPN

-156 LVRIKQGAVRSLRN
+156 LVRIKQGAVHSLRN

-266 NTKKIII
+266 NAKKIII

-299 NDPEYKAFS
+299 NDPECKTFS

-320 NIEFGEKCKWFQS
+320 NIEFGEKCKGFQS

-352 RTKEVVIPEGVRTVL
+352 RTKEVVIPEGIRTVL
-367 SSSFKNCSVT
+367 SSSFKNCNVT

-391 AFYSCKRLK
+391 AFYSCKNLK

-408 THIGSKSSWNVFA
+408 THIGSKASWHVFA
-421 CCGLEEIDIPEQV
+421 ACGLEEVEIPEQV
-434 TYIGS
+434 TYIGR
-439 GAFWSCKL
+439 GAFWSCEL

-452 HEGLREIAP
+452 HDGLLAIAS
-461 DAFGG
+461 DAFDG
-466 NVDLKE
+466 NIELEEV
-472 ITIPDSV
+472 TIPDNM
-479 THIGENAFRN
+479 THIGEEAFN
-489 TKVVHVHNYFSDIIT
+489 SVKIVHIQNYLSDIVT
-504 AVGEPA
+504 AVGDSII
-510 VFAYMA
+510 FADNV

-531 KHMKEEGCRQVK
+531 KHIKIEDRRKVK
-543 KIIEIWIDGTADG
+543 KIIEDWIDGTADD

-567 NEKQD
+567 NEKQE
-572 TAIKIYENTKSENA
+572 TAIKIYESTKSENA
-586 KKYLKRYSKS
+586 KKYLKKYSKD
-596 IARRYLAEDRKEEL
+596 IVRRYLEEKRKEEL
-610 IKFIGFGLLPK
+610 IKFIGFGLLSK

-626 ILDEAKDEA
+626 TLDAAKDEA
-635 EVCAYVLQM
+635 DVSAYVLQM
-644 MQKKRTTA
+644 MQKKKTTA
-652 DRFKL
+652 DRFKI

>member
-1 MKSRQANTIFNFN
+1 
-14 LVPAPAKPTNYP
+14 
-26 SRLSP
+26 
-31 AFSSQKF
+31 
-38 SDMRKN
+38 MRKN
-44 RHTVYIKRKVGKD
+44 RHTVYIKRKVRKN
-57 MAKRIEKIC
+57 MSKKIEKIC
-66 YQPGVFLTV
+66 YQPSVFLTV
-75 EHNDLCTK
+75 ENNNLCTK
-83 LEVKSSVEELH
+83 LEIEPSVEELH
-94 LGEQTSERKMNFIL
+94 LGEQTDKRKMNFRL

-202 NTGSLRC
+202 NTGSLQC
-209 VSVNSFEGS
+209 VSVNSFAAS
-218 AISDMSYDENGT
+218 AISDMPYDENGT
-230 KITGGILVDI
+230 IITGGVLVGI
-240 DDNADCV
+240 DDDADCV

-266 NTKKIII
+266 NAKKIII
-273 NDVDFTIRTI
+273 NDVDFAIRAI

-289 IPEMSETIVI
+289 IPEMSETIIV
-299 NDPEYKAFS
+299 NDPECKTFR
-308 EIQTLANLSGVK
+308 EIQMLASLSGVK
-320 NIEFGEKCKWFQS
+320 NIEFGEKCKGFQS

-340 SSLAYLVACPSD
+340 SSLAYLVACPSG
-352 RTKEVVIPEGVRTVL
+352 RTKEVVIPEGVRIVL
-367 SSSFKNCSVT
+367 NSSFENCSVT
-377 SVKFPDSVVNIEDK
+377 SVKFPDSVVNIENK
-391 AFYSCKRLK
+391 AFYSCRNLK

-408 THIGSKSSWNVFA
+408 THIGSKASWHVFA
-421 CCGLEEIDIPEQV
+421 ACGLEEVEIPEQV
-434 TYIGS
+434 TYIGR

-479 THIGENAFRN
+479 IHIGENAFRN
-489 TKVVHVHNYFSDIIT
+489 AKVVHVKGYFSDIIT
-504 AVGEPA
+504 AVEEPV
-510 VFAYMA
+510 VFAYTV

-531 KHMKEEGCRQVK
+531 KHMKEESCRQVK

-586 KKYLKRYSKS
+586 KKYLKKYSKS
-596 IARRYLAEDRKEEL
+596 IARRYLEEKRKEEL
-610 IKFIGFGLLPK
+610 IKFIGFGLLSK

-626 ILDEAKDEA
+626 ILDTAKNEAD
-635 EVCAYVLQM
+635 VSAYALQM
-644 MQKKRTTA
+644 MQIKRTTA

>member
-1 MKSRQANTIFNFN
+1 
-14 LVPAPAKPTNYP
+14 
-26 SRLSP
+26 
-31 AFSSQKF
+31 
-38 SDMRKN
+38 MRKN

-83 LEVKSSVEELH
+83 LDVESSVEELH
-94 LGEQTSERKMNFIL
+94 LGEQTSARKMNFIL
-108 EKKHGVFPNIK
+108 EKKYGVFPNIK

-202 NTGSLRC
+202 NTGSLQC
-209 VSVNSFEGS
+209 VSVNSFAAS
-218 AISDMSYDENGT
+218 AISDMPYDENGT
-230 KITGGILVDI
+230 IITGGVLVGI
-240 DDNADCV
+240 DDDADCV

-266 NTKKIII
+266 NAKKIII
-273 NDVDFTIRTI
+273 NDVDFAIRAI

-289 IPEMSETIVI
+289 IPEMSETIIV
-299 NDPEYKAFS
+299 NDPECKTFR
-308 EIQTLANLSGVK
+308 EIQMLASLSGVK
-320 NIEFGEKCKWFQS
+320 NIEFGEKCKGFQS

-340 SSLAYLVACPSD
+340 SSLAYLVACPSG
-352 RTKEVVIPEGVRTVL
+352 RTKEVVIPEGVRIVL
-367 SSSFKNCSVT
+367 NSSFENCSVT
-377 SVKFPDSVVNIEDK
+377 SVKFPDSVVNIENK
-391 AFYSCKRLK
+391 AFYSCRNLK

-408 THIGSKSSWNVFA
+408 THIGSKASWHVFA
-421 CCGLEEIDIPEQV
+421 ACGLEEVEIPEQV
-434 TYIGS
+434 TYIGR
-439 GAFWSCKL
+439 GAFWSCEL

-452 HEGLREIAP
+452 HNGLLAIAS

-466 NVDLKE
+466 NIGLEEV
-472 ITIPDSV
+472 TIPDNM
-479 THIGENAFRN
+479 THIGEEAF
-489 TKVVHVHNYFSDIIT
+489 KSAKIVHVQNYLSDIVA
-504 AVGEPA
+504 AVGEST
-510 VFAYMA
+510 VFADNVE
-516 GYTEIDINGKSVFVP
+516 YTELDINGKSVFVP
-531 KHMKEEGCRQVK
+531 KHIKTEDRRKVK
-543 KIIEIWIDGTADG
+543 KIIEDWIDGTADD

-567 NEKQD
+567 NEKQE
-572 TAIKIYENTKSENA
+572 TAIKIYDNTKSENA
-586 KKYLKRYSKS
+586 KKYLKKYSKD
-596 IARRYLAEDRKEEL
+596 IARRYLEEKRKEEL
-610 IKFIGFGLLPK
+610 IKFIGFGLLSK

-626 ILDEAKDEA
+626 ILDTAKNEAD
-635 EVCAYVLQM
+635 VSAYALQM
-644 MQKKRTTA
+644 MQIKRTTA

>member
-1 MKSRQANTIFNFN
+1 
-14 LVPAPAKPTNYP
+14 
-26 SRLSP
+26 
-31 AFSSQKF
+31 
-38 SDMRKN
+38 
-44 RHTVYIKRKVGKD
+44 
-57 MAKRIEKIC
+57 
-66 YQPGVFLTV
+66 
-75 EHNDLCTK
+75 
-83 LEVKSSVEELH
+83 
-94 LGEQTSERKMNFIL
+94 
-108 EKKHGVFPNIK
+108 
-119 KLVIEPG
+119 
-126 AAEIFVDNEVFPN
+126 
-139 VKRVDSRNP
+139 
-148 QYLSCDRM
+148 
-156 LVRIKQGAVRSLRN
+156 
-170 VFDLASNMPVNL
+170 
-182 SMISEIERF
+182 
-191 ALCQCMSTELI
+191 
-202 NTGSLRC
+202 
-209 VSVNSFEGS
+209 
-218 AISDMSYDENGT
+218 MSYDENGT

-255 MITVASGIKFS
+255 MIAVASGIKFS
-266 NTKKIII
+266 NAKKIII

-340 SSLAYLVACPSD
+340 GSLAYLVACPSD

-391 AFYSCKRLK
+391 AFYNCKRLK

-408 THIGSKSSWNVFA
+408 THIGSASSWNVFA
-421 CCGLEEIDIPEQV
+421 SCGLEEADIPEQV

-439 GAFWSCKL
+439 GAFWACKL

-452 HEGLREIAP
+452 HEGLLKIAS
-461 DAFGG
+461 DAFGS

-472 ITIPDSV
+472 VTLPDSV
-479 THIGENAFRN
+479 IHLGENAFRN
-489 TKVVHVHNYFSDIIT
+489 TKVVHVHDYLSDIIT
-504 AVGEPA
+504 ATGEPA
-510 VFAYMA
+510 VFADRGA
-516 GYTEIDINGKSVFVP
+516 RYTEIDINGKSVFVP
-531 KHMKEEGCRQVK
+531 KHIKTEDRRKVK
-543 KIIEIWIDGTADG
+543 KIIEDWIDGTADD

-567 NEKQD
+567 NEKQE

-586 KKYLKRYSKS
+586 KKYLKKYSKD
-596 IARRYLAEDRKEEL
+596 IARRYLEEKRKEEL
-610 IKFIGFGLLPK
+610 IKFIGFGLLSK

-626 ILDEAKDEA
+626 ILDTAKNEAD
-635 EVCAYVLQM
+635 VSAYALQM
-644 MQKKRTTA
+644 MQIKRTTA

>member
-1 MKSRQANTIFNFN
+1 
-14 LVPAPAKPTNYP
+14 
-26 SRLSP
+26 
-31 AFSSQKF
+31 
-38 SDMRKN
+38 
-44 RHTVYIKRKVGKD
+44 

-83 LEVKSSVEELH
+83 LEVESSVEELH
-94 LGEQTSERKMNFIL
+94 LGEQTSKRKMNFIL

-156 LVRIKQGAVRSLRN
+156 LVRIKQGAARSLRN

-255 MITVASGIKFS
+255 MRAVASGIRFS
-266 NTKKIII
+266 DVKKTII
-273 NDVDFTIRTI
+273 NDVDFAIRAI
-283 IPSISG
+283 IPNLSG
-289 IPEMSETIVI
+289 IPEMSETIII
-299 NDPEYKAFS
+299 NDHECKTFR
-308 EIQTLANLSGVK
+308 EVQTLAKLSGVK
-320 NIEFGEKCKWFQS
+320 NIEFGEKCKGFQS

-352 RTKEVVIPEGVRTVL
+352 RTKEVVVPDGVRIVL
-367 SSSFKNCSVT
+367 NSSFENCSVT
-377 SVKFPDSVVNIEDK
+377 SVKFPDSVVNIENK
-391 AFYSCKRLK
+391 AFYSCRNLK

-408 THIGSKSSWNVFA
+408 THIGSKASWHVFA
-421 CCGLEEIDIPEQV
+421 ACGLEEVEIPEQV
-434 TYIGS
+434 TYIGR
-439 GAFWSCKL
+439 GAFWSCEL

-452 HEGLREIAP
+452 HNGLLAIAS

-466 NVDLKE
+466 NIGLEEV
-472 ITIPDSV
+472 TIPDNM
-479 THIGENAFRN
+479 THIGEEAF
-489 TKVVHVHNYFSDIIT
+489 KSAKIVHVQNYLSDIVA
-504 AVGEPA
+504 AVGEST
-510 VFAYMA
+510 VFADNVE
-516 GYTEIDINGKSVFVP
+516 YTELDINGKSVFVP
-531 KHMKEEGCRQVK
+531 KHIKTEDRRKVK
-543 KIIEIWIDGTADG
+543 KIIEDWIDGTADD

-567 NEKQD
+567 NEKQE

-586 KKYLKRYSKS
+586 KKYLKKYSKD
-596 IARRYLAEDRKEEL
+596 IARRYLEEKRKEEL
-610 IKFIGFGLLPK
+610 IKFIGFGLLSK

-626 ILDEAKDEA
+626 ILDTAKNEAD
-635 EVCAYVLQM
+635 VSAYALQM
-644 MQKKRTTA
+644 MQIKRTTA

>member
-1 MKSRQANTIFNFN
+1 
-14 LVPAPAKPTNYP
+14 
-26 SRLSP
+26 
-31 AFSSQKF
+31 
-38 SDMRKN
+38 
-44 RHTVYIKRKVGKD
+44 

-83 LEVKSSVEELH
+83 LDVESSVEELH

-126 AAEIFVDNEVFPN
+126 AAELFIDNEVFPN

-156 LVRIKQGAVRSLRN
+156 LVRIKQDAVHSLRN

-266 NTKKIII
+266 NAKKIII

-299 NDPEYKAFS
+299 NDPECKTFS

-320 NIEFGEKCKWFQS
+320 NIEFGEKCKGFQS

-352 RTKEVVIPEGVRTVL
+352 RTKEVVIPEGIRTVL
-367 SSSFKNCSVT
+367 SSSFKNCNVT

-391 AFYSCKRLK
+391 AFYSCKNLK

-408 THIGSKSSWNVFA
+408 THIGSKASWHVFA
-421 CCGLEEIDIPEQV
+421 ACGLEEVEIPEQV
-434 TYIGS
+434 TYIGR
-439 GAFWSCKL
+439 GAFWSCEL

-452 HEGLREIAP
+452 HDGLLAIAS
-461 DAFGG
+461 DAFDG
-466 NVDLKE
+466 NIELEEV
-472 ITIPDSV
+472 TIPDNM
-479 THIGENAFRN
+479 THIGEEAFN
-489 TKVVHVHNYFSDIIT
+489 SVKIVHIQNYLSDIVT
-504 AVGEPA
+504 AVGDSII
-510 VFAYMA
+510 FADNV

-531 KHMKEEGCRQVK
+531 KHIKIEDRRKVK
-543 KIIEIWIDGTADG
+543 KIIEDWIDGTADD

-567 NEKQD
+567 NEKQE
-572 TAIKIYENTKSENA
+572 TAIKIYESTKSENA
-586 KKYLKRYSKS
+586 KKYLKKYSKD
-596 IARRYLAEDRKEEL
+596 IVRRYLEEKRKEEL
-610 IKFIGFGLLPK
+610 IKFIGFGLLSK

-626 ILDEAKDEA
+626 TLDAAKDEA
-635 EVCAYVLQM
+635 DVSAYVLQM
-644 MQKKRTTA
+644 MQKKKTTA
-652 DRFKL
+652 DRFKI

>member
-1 MKSRQANTIFNFN
+1 MPTPTK
-14 LVPAPAKPTNYP
+14 PASYP

-83 LEVKSSVEELH
+83 LEVESSVEELH
-94 LGEQTSERKMNFIL
+94 LGEQTSKRKMNFIL

-156 LVRIKQGAVRSLRN
+156 LVRIKQGAARSLRN

-255 MITVASGIKFS
+255 MRAVASGIRFS
-266 NTKKIII
+266 DVKKTII
-273 NDVDFTIRTI
+273 NDVDFAIRAI

-289 IPEMSETIVI
+289 IPEMPETIIV
-299 NDPEYKAFS
+299 NDPECKTFR
-308 EIQTLANLSGVK
+308 EIQMLASLSGVK
-320 NIEFGEKCKWFQS
+320 NIEFGEKCKGFQS

-352 RTKEVVIPEGVRTVL
+352 RTKEVVIPEGVRIVL
-367 SSSFKNCSVT
+367 NSSFKNCSVT

-391 AFYSCKRLK
+391 AFYSCRNLK

-408 THIGSKSSWNVFA
+408 THIGSKASWHVFA
-421 CCGLEEIDIPEQV
+421 ACGLEEVEIPEQV
-434 TYIGS
+434 TYIGR
-439 GAFWSCKL
+439 GAFWSCEL

-452 HEGLREIAP
+452 HEGLLAIDT
-461 DAFGG
+461 DAFSA
-466 NVDLKE
+466 NVELE
-472 ITIPDSV
+472 EVTIPDNM
-479 THIGENAFRN
+479 THIGEEAFKS
-489 TKVVHVHNYFSDIIT
+489 TKIVHIQNYLSDIVT
-504 AVGEPA
+504 AVGDSII
-510 VFAYMA
+510 FADNV

-531 KHMKEEGCRQVK
+531 KHIKIEDRRKVK
-543 KIIEIWIDGTADG
+543 KIIEDWIDGTADD

-567 NEKQD
+567 DEKQD
-572 TAIKIYENTKSENA
+572 VALKIYESTKSENA
-586 KKYLKRYSKS
+586 KKYLKKHSKN
-596 IARRYLAEDRKEEL
+596 IARRYLEEKRKEEL
-610 IKFIGFGLLPK
+610 IKFIGFGLLSK

-626 ILDEAKDEA
+626 TLDAAKDEA
-635 EVCAYVLQM
+635 DVSAYVLQM
-644 MQKKRTTA
+644 MQKKKTTA
-652 DRFKL
+652 DRFKI

>member
-1 MKSRQANTIFNFN
+1 
-14 LVPAPAKPTNYP
+14 
-26 SRLSP
+26 
-31 AFSSQKF
+31 
-38 SDMRKN
+38 
-44 RHTVYIKRKVGKD
+44 

-75 EHNDLCTK
+75 EHNDVCSK
-83 LEVKSSVEELH
+83 LEVESSVEELH
-94 LGEQTSERKMNFIL
+94 LGEQTNERKMNFIL

-148 QYLSCDRM
+148 QYLSCDRI

-266 NTKKIII
+266 NAKKIII
-273 NDVDFTIRTI
+273 NDVDFAIRAI

-289 IPEMSETIVI
+289 IPEMSETIIV
-299 NDPEYKAFS
+299 NDPECKTFR
-308 EIQTLANLSGVK
+308 EIQMLASLSGVK
-320 NIEFGEKCKWFQS
+320 NIEFGEKCKGFQS

-340 SSLAYLVACPSD
+340 SSLTYLVACPSG
-352 RTKEVVIPEGVRTVL
+352 RTKEVVIPEGVRIVL
-367 SSSFKNCSVT
+367 NSSFENCSVT
-377 SVKFPDSVVNIEDK
+377 SVKFSDSIINIEDK
-391 AFYSCKRLK
+391 AFYGCRNLK

-408 THIGSKSSWNVFA
+408 THIGSKASWHVFA
-421 CCGLEEIDIPEQV
+421 ACGLEEVEIPEQV
-434 TYIGS
+434 TYIGR
-439 GAFWSCKL
+439 GAFWSCEL

-452 HEGLREIAP
+452 HRRAGKPPASGTRERSSRYHDGLLAIAS

-466 NVDLKE
+466 NIGLEEV
-472 ITIPDSV
+472 TIPDNM
-479 THIGENAFRN
+479 THIGEEAFKS
-489 TKVVHVHNYFSDIIT
+489 TKIVHIQNYLSDIVT
-504 AVGEPA
+504 AVGEST
-510 VFAYMA
+510 VFADNV
-516 GYTEIDINGKSVFVP
+516 GYTELDINGKSVFVP
-531 KHMKEEGCRQVK
+531 KHIKTEDRRKVK
-543 KIIEIWIDGTADG
+543 KIIEDWIDGTVDD

-567 NEKQD
+567 NEKQE

-586 KKYLKRYSKS
+586 KKYLKKYSKD
-596 IARRYLAEDRKEEL
+596 IARRYLEEKRKEEL
-610 IKFIGFGLLPK
+610 IKFIGFGLLSK

-626 ILDEAKDEA
+626 ILDTAKNEAD
-635 EVCAYVLQM
+635 VSAYVLQM

>member
-1 MKSRQANTIFNFN
+1 
-14 LVPAPAKPTNYP
+14 
-26 SRLSP
+26 
-31 AFSSQKF
+31 
-38 SDMRKN
+38 
-44 RHTVYIKRKVGKD
+44 

-83 LEVKSSVEELH
+83 LEVESSVEELH
-94 LGEQTSERKMNFIL
+94 LGEQTSKRKMNFIL

-156 LVRIKQGAVRSLRN
+156 LVRIKQGAARSLRN

-255 MITVASGIKFS
+255 MIAVASGIKFS
-266 NTKKIII
+266 NAKKIII

-320 NIEFGEKCKWFQS
+320 NIEFGEKCKGFQS

-352 RTKEVVIPEGVRTVL
+352 RTKEVVVPDGVRVIS
-367 SSSFKNCSVT
+367 SSSFKNCSIV

-391 AFYSCKRLK
+391 AFYNCKSLK

-408 THIGSKSSWNVFA
+408 THIGSASSWNVFA
-421 CCGLEEIDIPEQV
+421 SCGLEEADIPEQV

-439 GAFWSCKL
+439 GAFWACEL

-452 HEGLREIAP
+452 HEGLLKIAS

-466 NVDLKE
+466 NIGLEEV
-472 ITIPDSV
+472 TIPDNM
-479 THIGENAFRN
+479 THIGEEAF
-489 TKVVHVHNYFSDIIT
+489 KSAKIVHIQNYLSDIVT
-504 AVGEPA
+504 AVGEST
-510 VFAYMA
+510 VFADNV
-516 GYTEIDINGKSVFVP
+516 GYTELDINGKSVFVP
-531 KHMKEEGCRQVK
+531 KHIKTEDRRKVK
-543 KIIEIWIDGTADG
+543 KIIEDWIDGTADD

-567 NEKQD
+567 NEKQE
-572 TAIKIYENTKSENA
+572 TAIKIYENTKSENV
-586 KKYLKRYSKS
+586 KKYLKKYSKN
-596 IARRYLAEDRKEEL
+596 IARRYLAEKRKEEL
-610 IKFIGFGLLPK
+610 IKFIGFGLLSK

-626 ILDEAKDEA
+626 ILDAAKDEPD
-635 EVCAYVLQM
+635 VSAYVLQM
-644 MQKKRTTA
+644 MQKKKTAA
-652 DRFKL
+652 DRFKI

>member
-1 MKSRQANTIFNFN
+1 MLASYISRR
-14 LVPAPAKPTNYP
+14 K
-26 SRLSP
+26 P

-38 SDMRKN
+38 SDTRKN
-44 RHTVYIKRKVGKD
+44 RHTVYIKRKVGKN

-75 EHNDLCTK
+75 EHNDVCSK
-83 LEVKSSVEELH
+83 LKVESSVEELH
-94 LGEQTSERKMNFIL
+94 LGEQTNERKMNFIL

-139 VKRVDSRNP
+139 VKRVDSHNP

-202 NTGSLRC
+202 NTNSLQC
-209 VSVNSFEGS
+209 VSINSFVDS

-255 MITVASGIKFS
+255 MIAVASGIKFS
-266 NTKKIII
+266 NAKKIII
-273 NDVDFTIRTI
+273 NDVDFTIRAI

-299 NDPEYKAFS
+299 NDPECKTFS

-320 NIEFGEKCKWFQS
+320 NIEFGEKCKGFQS

-377 SVKFPDSVVNIEDK
+377 SVKLPDSVVNIEDK
-391 AFYSCKRLK
+391 AFYNCKSLK

-408 THIGSKSSWNVFA
+408 THIGSASSWNVFA
-421 CCGLEEIDIPEQV
+421 SCGLEEADIPEQV

-439 GAFWSCKL
+439 GAFWACEL

-452 HEGLREIAP
+452 HEGLLKIAS
-461 DAFGG
+461 DAFGN

-472 ITIPDSV
+472 VTLPDSV
-479 THIGENAFRN
+479 IHLGENAFRN
-489 TKVVHVHNYFSDIIT
+489 TKVMHVHDYLSDIIT
-504 AVGEPA
+504 AAGEPA
-510 VFAYMA
+510 VFADR
-516 GYTEIDINGKSVFVP
+516 GG
-531 KHMKEEGCRQVK
+531 R
-543 KIIEIWIDGTADG
+543 
-556 TDKLFGYAITL
+556 
-567 NEKQD
+567 
-572 TAIKIYENTKSENA
+572 IY
-586 KKYLKRYSKS
+586 R
-596 IARRYLAEDRKEEL
+596 D
-610 IKFIGFGLLPK
+610 
-621 QGLQE
+621 
-626 ILDEAKDEA
+626 
-635 EVCAYVLQM
+635 
-644 MQKKRTTA
+644 
-652 DRFKL
+652 

>member
-1 MKSRQANTIFNFN
+1 MPTPTK
-14 LVPAPAKPTNYP
+14 PASYP

-83 LEVKSSVEELH
+83 LEVESSVEELH
-94 LGEQTSERKMNFIL
+94 LGEQTSKRKMNFIL

-148 QYLSCDRM
+148 QYLSCDRL
-156 LVRIKQGAVRSLRN
+156 LVRIKQGSVRSLRN

-255 MITVASGIKFS
+255 MIAVASGIKFS
-266 NTKKIII
+266 NAKKIII
-273 NDVDFTIRTI
+273 KDVNFAIRAI

-299 NDPEYKAFS
+299 NDPECKTFS

-320 NIEFGEKCKWFQS
+320 NIEFGEKCKGFQS

-408 THIGSKSSWNVFA
+408 THIGSKASWHVFA
-421 CCGLEEIDIPEQV
+421 ACGLEEVEIPEQV
-434 TYIGS
+434 TYIGR
-439 GAFWSCKL
+439 GAFWSCEL
-447 KKVTF
+447 KKVTL
-452 HEGLREIAP
+452 HDGLLAVAS
-461 DAFGG
+461 DAFSG
-466 NVDLKE
+466 NIELEEV
-472 ITIPDSV
+472 TIPDNM
-479 THIGENAFRN
+479 THIGEEAF
-489 TKVVHVHNYFSDIIT
+489 KSVKIVHIQNYLSDIVT
-504 AVGEPA
+504 AVGESTI
-510 VFAYMA
+510 FADNV
-516 GYTEIDINGKSVFVP
+516 GYTEIDINGKSIFVP
-531 KHMKEEGCRQVK
+531 KHIKTENRRKVK
-543 KIIEIWIDGTADG
+543 KIIEDWIDGTADD

-567 NEKQD
+567 NEKQE
-572 TAIKIYENTKSENA
+572 TAIKIYESTKSEHA
-586 KKYLKRYSKS
+586 KKYLKKYSKN
-596 IARRYLAEDRKEEL
+596 IARRYLEEKRKEEL
-610 IKFIGFGLLPK
+610 IKFIGFGLLSK

-626 ILDEAKDEA
+626 TLDAAKDEA
-635 EVCAYVLQM
+635 DVSAYALQM

-652 DRFKL
+652 DRFKI

>member
-1 MKSRQANTIFNFN
+1 MSK
-14 LVPAPAKPTNYP
+14 K
-26 SRLSP
+26 
-31 AFSSQKF
+31 
-38 SDMRKN
+38 
-44 RHTVYIKRKVGKD
+44 
-57 MAKRIEKIC
+57 IEKIC

-75 EHNDLCTK
+75 ENNNLCTK
-83 LEVKSSVEELH
+83 LEIEPSVEELH
-94 LGEQTSERKMNFIL
+94 LGEQTDKRKMNFRL

-139 VKRVDSRNP
+139 VKRVDSHNP
-148 QYLSCDRM
+148 QYLSRDRM
-156 LVRIKQGAVRSLRN
+156 LVRIRYNGTVTAYSLRN

-182 SMISEIERF
+182 SMINVIERL

-202 NTGSLRC
+202 NTGSLQC
-209 VSVNSFEGS
+209 VSINSFEGS

-230 KITGGILVDI
+230 IITGGVLVDI
-240 DDNADCV
+240 DYNADCI
-247 SLPGRDAN
+247 SLPGKDAN
-255 MITVASGIKFS
+255 MRVVASGIRFS
-266 NTKKIII
+266 DVKKIII
-273 NDVDFTIRTI
+273 NDVNFAIKSI
-283 IPSISG
+283 IPSISN

-299 NDPEYKAFS
+299 NDPECRAFGD
-308 EIQTLANLSGVK
+308 IQTLARLSGVK
-320 NIEFGEKCKWFQS
+320 NIEFGEKCKGFQS

-340 SSLAYLVACPSD
+340 NSLSHLIACPSC
-352 RTKEVVIPEGVRTVL
+352 RTKDVVIPDGVKL
-367 SSSFKNCSVT
+367 ISSSAFKYCKIE
-377 SVKFPDSVVNIEDK
+377 SVKFSDSIINIEDK
-391 AFYSCKRLK
+391 AFCNCKNLK
-400 HVDFGHGI
+400 HVDFGHRI

-621 QGLQE
+621 QELQE

-644 MQKKRTTA
+644 MQKIKTAA